1 VQVLHNAK
9 SRRCGWVKRVKG
21 EIAEQNTKTLKEGS
35 MNIQYRHASKE
46 EVHDA
51 SVMWAKG
58 ENNTEY
64 MQNYDQF
71 GATK

>member
-1 VQVLHNAK
+1 LCNLGK
-9 SRRCGWVKRVKG
+9 FP
-21 EIAEQNTKTLKEGS
+21 
-35 MNIQYRHASKE
+35 SKE

-58 ENNTEY
+58 ENNTED